1 MFSSTHVHII
11 VSTCIVLIYTNSYLI
26 FAIQAVYV
34 ESDYNH
40 VMDVADLNKKLESNP
55 DCKHVLVSHMRGK
68 VGDMDAILEAC
79 EKHGATLLEDC
90 AHSLGVE
97 WKGKHTGHMGKVCG
111 ISSQSYKMINSGE
124 GGFLLTDDAD
134 VAARCAV
141 YAGAYEGLAS
151 KHMTVPG
158 PEAFGDLPN
167 QLPNYSLR
175 MSALSASVIKPQLL
189 TLDERIEK
197 YNRRYNALTA
207 KLEER
212 VGEHMSIPVNTPGV
226 TQPVHDS
233 IQFNLGKHFTEE
245 MLQEFLDECGA
256 HGLPVELFGHKSN
269 ARNFV
274 NWGFAPADD
283 PLPMTGE
290 MLSRACDCRMPLMW
304 DDKDFDDMADVI
316 SEAIEVVV
324 AKNA

>member
-1 MFSSTHVHII
+1 MSIFLLTH
-11 VSTCIVLIYTNSYLI
+11 TYIVLIHMNSCSI
-26 FAIQAVYV
+26 FFMQAVYV

-40 VMDVADLNKKLESNP
+40 VMDVADLNKKLEANP

-68 VGDMDAILEAC
+68 VGDMNAILEAC

-97 WKGKHTGHMGKVCG
+97 WEGKHTGHMGKVCG

-124 GGFLLTDDAD
+124 GGFLLTDDPD

-158 PEAFGDLPN
+158 PEHFGDLPN

-175 MSALSASVIKPQLL
+175 MSALAASIIKPQLL
-189 TLDERIEK
+189 SLDERIEK

-245 MLQEFLDECGA
+245 MTQEFLDECGA

-316 SEAIEVVV
+316 SEAIESVV